1 MIQDLHAHTYY
12 SFCSNDKPEK
22 VVETAIA
29 SGIQMLG
36 ICDHS
41 YGVGCARKDLCYD
54 RGNDL
59 KGDYG
64 LTFQRYYDHISLIR
78 EKYRNRI
85 KILCGIEVSTLLG
98 NDAYAMPFN
107 TDVSMFD
114 FALVEN
120 LADVQR
126 STARGDIFTL
136 AKQFKCPTG
145 IAHTDMFK
153 FIERL
158 GQDPLS
164 YFKKMAENGIFWEI
178 NVNYDSLHDFKT
190 HDYVTEFFKNKWQQ
204 EIIKKSGVRLS
215 VGFDG
220 HNIREYKAPRVIN
233 ACNIIKN
240 MGIKLAFENRI
251 L

>member
-1 MIQDLHAHTYY
+1 MQY
-12 SFCSNDKPEK
+12 
-22 VVETAIA
+22 
-29 SGIQMLG
+29 
-36 ICDHS
+36 
-41 YGVGCARKDLCYD
+41 R
-54 RGNDL
+54 
-59 KGDYG
+59 
-64 LTFQRYYDHISLIR
+64 
-78 EKYRNRI
+78 KYRNRI

-98 NDAYAMPFN
+98 NDAYAMPYN